1 MVERSRTRVSDH
13 QRPQA
18 AAHRT
23 AADALEVA
31 AVRLD
36 TLVDR
41 RRLGWLLEHL
51 GHRMALVVVEDIVV
65 EDTVVEDTVVVG
77 EEDTA
82 VADSV
87 VVLVVVVAED
97 TVGFAVACMA
107 VAADTAVAVG
117 CADVVEVVEV

>member
-51 GHRMALVVVEDIVV
+51 GHSMALVVVEDIVV

-77 EEDTA
+77 EEDT
-82 VADSV
+82 V
-87 VVLVVVVAED
+87 VD